1 MNFDVELLF
10 YVRIL
15 SEFNLIVSIESI
27 GKAGKGSWTKDDRGE
42 AVSHVENATRS
53 LVDREGGALSKDPLE
68 FEIIG
73 SVFIE
78 PCSHFLVDDEDG
90 SGASPAVSE
99 TSRNTS
105 MLVNID
111 RPGRL
116 KYHDPR

>member
-1 MNFDVELLF
+1 MAE
-10 YVRIL
+10 
-15 SEFNLIVSIESI
+15 
-27 GKAGKGSWTKDDRGE
+27 GE
-42 AVSHVENATRS
+42 AVAHVENATRS
-53 LVDREGGALSKDPLE
+53 FVDRGREEDLSKDPLE

-78 PCSHFLVDDEDG
+78 PCSHFLVDEDG
-90 SGASPAVSE
+90 SGASLAVSE

-111 RPGRL
+111 WPGRL